1 MYKIQGKSF
10 PVILCLLFYLYII
23 KKCLNFLMFKCLKK
37 AVLFLIPYF
46 RDQFWYFHII
56 KLSFVNRNSIIK
68 FCFLGENISLNM
80 DLHVV
85 ATMN

>member
-10 PVILCLLFYLYII
+10 PVIFCVYCFIFTKLR
-23 KKCLNFLMFKCLKK
+23 NVCLKK

-68 FCFLGENISLNM
+68 FCSLGESISLIM